1 MEIQVQVRLHRSIVI
16 IGGLVLALMP
26 AACQSNT
33 DVASQSAESVPT
45 LTDKGSPAAIA
56 SASSGNTTGVGGE
69 ETSVFDLEVGDCFSA
84 SGDPVATVTVIDCE
98 DAHIYEVFAV
108 FDHEADDA
116 QAYPGDDAI
125 LEYADSR
132 CQPLFEDYVRTDYQT
147 SIYWITS
154 VTPSEETWDNG
165 DDREIVCTLK
175 LGEAG
180 DETTGSA
187 EGTGE

>member
-1 MEIQVQVRLHRSIVI
+1 MQVRLHRSMLV

-33 DVASQSAESVPT
+33 DVASQSAESLPT
-45 LTDKGSPAAIA
+45 EKGSPAATA

-84 SGDPVATVTVIDCE
+84 GGDPVATVTVIDCE

-108 FDHEADDA
+108 FDHEADDD
-116 QAYPGDDAI
+116 QTYPGADAI
-125 LEYADSR
+125 LEYADAR

-154 VTPSEETWDNG
+154 VTPSEETWDDG

-180 DETTGSA
+180 DETSGSA
-187 EGTGE
+187 EGTGD

>member
-1 MEIQVQVRLHRSIVI
+1 M
-16 IGGLVLALMP
+16 
-26 AACQSNT
+26 
-33 DVASQSAESVPT
+33 
-45 LTDKGSPAAIA
+45 
-56 SASSGNTTGVGGE
+56 
-69 ETSVFDLEVGDCFSA
+69 A

-154 VTPSEETWDNG
+154 VTPSEETWDHG